1 MGLLMF
7 QQIPGE
13 PKGTGA
19 VRTVVRPILGMES
32 RVVLQGHEVR
42 ELLETDGTRVDAQ
55 SVTLAVVG
63 EAPGMLIGLPALT
76 APVLSLPLSRKRL
89 SGLLGLCEVHY

>member
-7 QQIPGE
+7 QKIPGE

-19 VRTVVRPILGMES
+19 VRTVVRPVLGMES
-32 RVVLQGHEVR
+32 RVILQGHEVR

-55 SVTLAVVG
+55 SVALAVVS
-63 EAPGMLIGLPALT
+63 EAPGMFIGLPTLT
-76 APVLSLPLSRKRL
+76 TLVPSLPLSRKRL